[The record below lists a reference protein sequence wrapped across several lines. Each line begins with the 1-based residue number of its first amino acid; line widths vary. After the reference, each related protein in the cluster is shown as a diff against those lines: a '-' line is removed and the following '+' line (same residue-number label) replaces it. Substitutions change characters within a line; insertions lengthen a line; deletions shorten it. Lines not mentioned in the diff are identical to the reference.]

1 MKKAHLLLL
10 SLMFTSLLKAQSTTG
25 STYFFNGN
33 LNENSGG
40 PVLTQTLACNA
51 ATGTFGTETITTAT
65 GTCGTTPANTFRFND
80 GGGFQYSN
88 TTNFVR
94 QSYTIHV
101 FFKFNAIGGYSR
113 IIDFSNSTSDNGIY
127 LL

>member
-10 SLMFTSLLKAQSTTG
+10 SLLFTSLLKAQSTTG

-33 LNENSGG
+33 LNENLGG
-40 PVLTQTLACNA
+40 PVLQTLACNA

-80 GGGFQYSN
+80 GGGF
-88 TTNFVR
+88 
-94 QSYTIHV
+94 TILI
-101 FFKFNAIGGYSR
+101 K
-113 IIDFSNSTSDNGIY
+113 
-127 LL
+127 